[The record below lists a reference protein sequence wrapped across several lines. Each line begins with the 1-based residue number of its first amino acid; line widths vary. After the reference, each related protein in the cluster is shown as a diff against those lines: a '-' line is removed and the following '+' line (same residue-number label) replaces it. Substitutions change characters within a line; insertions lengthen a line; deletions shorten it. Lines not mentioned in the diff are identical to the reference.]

1 MANGFDKVDQVE
13 KAINSGDAKVA
24 DGVLKT
30 IEDPT
35 SQAIFKNIITQ
46 DCNAGNVLPPCTI
59 DEGGIHF
66 GGEHKMTMVS
76 QDGKLGMRDDQQSSF
91 DKFKQGVSETFDS
104 LKESIKDFNP
114 ADGLGGLAGGAADK
128 IRDNPHR

>member
-35 SQAIFKNIITQ
+35 SQAIFKIIITH

-66 GGEHKMTMVS
+66 GGDHKMTMT
-76 QDGKLGMRDDQQSSF
+76 DENGKLGMRDDQQSAF
-91 DKFKQGVSETFDS
+91 DKFKQGVSDTVDGIS
-104 LKESIKDFNP
+104 KTIKEMNP
-114 ADGLGGLAGGAADK
+114 EDWLGGLAGGAADK